1 MYTMIFARNAVVS
14 LCWAVLT
21 FGSLN
26 VVLSEQ
32 LCGKEL
38 TKAINGICDEL
49 PSNHDTKRSME
60 VPFEQMFIRLSKPNR
75 YSPYLSEVADADS
88 DTDVRRFG
96 SSDAANAGLGGPQ
109 DRFRSVI
116 GRSAMVRY
124 RRAIEPWTH
133 ECCRRSCTVEEL
145 ASYCKVVAPGI
156 LESNAL

>member
-1 MYTMIFARNAVVS
+1 MFTMIFARNAFAS

-26 VVLSEQ
+26 VVLSKR
-32 LCGKEL
+32 LCGEEL
-38 TKAINGICDEL
+38 TKAFNGVCEEF
-49 PSNHDTKRSME
+49 PSYHDTKRSME
-60 VPFEQMFIRLSKPNR
+60 VPFEQMLIRLSKPNW
-75 YSPYLSEVADADS
+75 YSPYLSEVADTES
-88 DTDVRRFG
+88 GTDVRRFG
-96 SSDAANAGLGGPQ
+96 SSDATNAGLGGAQ

-145 ASYCKVVAPGI
+145 TSYCKVVAPGI
-156 LESNAL
+156 LESNTL